1 VHRGILDLLHIGRR
15 NRRRYAA
22 YVRWVVLAAV
32 LGCSAE
38 PVEPP
43 SRGGPFAI
51 VTKLGGY
58 ERQMMID
65 PSGFAAF
72 AAGELPGTFVVTM
85 HTFTRDRLAAI
96 FRREYRAGVWYSSSP
111 SPDVI
116 VDEVPR
122 IAPQCDG
129 CHADHAE
136 AIGMFTLPAIR
147 ESALVDRTAEIACP
161 VEGTT
166 PCETGVYRDLRF

>member
-1 VHRGILDLLHIGRR
+1 M
-15 NRRRYAA
+15 
-22 YVRWVVLAAV
+22 RWVVLAAV

-38 PVEPP
+38 PAEPP
-43 SRGGPFAI
+43 SRGGPYAI
-51 VTKLGGY
+51 VTKLAGY
-58 ERQMMID
+58 ERHMMID
-65 PSGFAAF
+65 PPGFAAF
-72 AAGELPGTFVVTM
+72 AAGEQPGTFVVTM
-85 HTFTRDRLAAI
+85 HTLTRGRLDAI

-116 VDEVPR
+116 VDEIPR

-147 ESALVDRTAEIACP
+147 EAALVDRSAEIACP

-166 PCETGVYRDLRF
+166 PCEAGVYRDLRF